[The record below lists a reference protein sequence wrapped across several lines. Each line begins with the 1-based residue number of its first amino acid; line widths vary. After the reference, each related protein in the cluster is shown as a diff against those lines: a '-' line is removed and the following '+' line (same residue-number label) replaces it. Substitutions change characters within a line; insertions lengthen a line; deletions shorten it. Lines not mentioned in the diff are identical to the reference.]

1 MNFDKKLQKELD
13 ARKAK
18 HLYRSRKI
26 LQSPQS
32 IEPVIDGKK
41 VLSFCSNDYL
51 GLANHPDV
59 IKVFKRAA
67 DEYGVGSGSAHL
79 VSGHSTEH
87 HALEEELAA
96 FTGYPRALL
105 FSTGYMANLG
115 VISALCDRHSEIYED
130 KLNHAS
136 LLDAAQLSRAKR
148 LRYPHNDMQNLQ
160 QRLSQSTA
168 ETRLVVSDG
177 VFSMD
182 GDFAP
187 LDSMAELCE
196 KNNAI
201 LMIDDAHGL
210 GVVGEKGK
218 GIKEHFKLTA
228 AQLPVL
234 VGTLGKALGT
244 AGAFVAGSEALTET
258 LIQKSRSY
266 IFTTAMPAAIAA
278 ATRKSLELVEKEN
291 WRREKLQQLISRF
304 RTGAKE
310 LGLQLM
316 DSSTAIQPVII
327 GPSEK
332 TVEISEQLLRKNI
345 LISAI
350 RPPTVPDG
358 TSRLRI
364 TFSATHSE
372 EHVVKLLDALA
383 VLLKTS

>member
-1 MNFDKKLQKELD
+1 MNLDNKLQKELD
-13 ARKAK
+13 ELKAR

-32 IEPVIDGKK
+32 VEPVINGKK

-51 GLANHPDV
+51 GMANHPD
-59 IKVFKRAA
+59 IINAFKNAA

-79 VSGHSTEH
+79 ISGHSGEH

-96 FTGYPRALL
+96 FTGYERALL

-115 VISALCDRHSEIYED
+115 VISALCDRHSEIFED

-136 LLDAAQLSRAKR
+136 LLDAARLSRAKR

-160 QRLSQSTA
+160 QRLATTTA
-168 ETRLVVSDG
+168 ETRLLVSDG

-187 LDSMAELCE
+187 LDSMADICE

-210 GVVGEKGK
+210 GVVGETGR
-218 GIKEHFKLTA
+218 GIKEHFNLGA
-228 AQLPVL
+228 EQLPVL
-234 VGTLGKALGT
+234 VGTLGKAFGT
-244 AGAFVAGSEALTET
+244 AGAFVAGSEALIET

-291 WRREKLQQLISRF
+291 WRREKLQQLILRF
-304 RTGAKE
+304 RTGAKD
-310 LGLQLM
+310 LGLNLM
-316 DSSTAIQPVII
+316 ASSTAIQPVVI
-327 GPSEK
+327 GPSKK
-332 TVEISEQLLRKNI
+332 TTEMSEQLLSKNI

-350 RPPTVPDG
+350 RPPTVPEG

-372 EHVVKLLDALA
+372 KHIDTLLGALA
-383 VLLKTS
+383 ELL

>member
-1 MNFDKKLQKELD
+1 MNLDNKLQKELD
-13 ARKAK
+13 ELKAR

-32 IEPVIDGKK
+32 VEPVINGKK

-51 GLANHPDV
+51 GMANHPD
-59 IKVFKRAA
+59 IINAFKNAA

-79 VSGHSTEH
+79 ISGHSAEH

-96 FTGYPRALL
+96 FTGYERALL

-115 VISALCDRHSEIYED
+115 VISALCDRHSEIFED

-136 LLDAAQLSRAKR
+136 LLDAARLSRAKR
-148 LRYPHNDMQNLQ
+148 LRYPHNDMQNLS
-160 QRLSQSTA
+160 QRIATTTA
-168 ETRLVVSDG
+168 VTRLLVSDG

-187 LDSMAELCE
+187 LDSMADICE

-210 GVVGEKGK
+210 GVVGETGR
-218 GIKEHFKLTA
+218 GIKEHFNLGA
-228 AQLPVL
+228 EQLPVL
-234 VGTLGKALGT
+234 VGTLGKAFGT
-244 AGAFVAGSEALTET
+244 AGAFVAGSEALIET

-291 WRREKLQQLISRF
+291 WRREKLQQLILRF
-304 RTGAKE
+304 RTGAKD
-310 LGLQLM
+310 LGLNLM
-316 DSSTAIQPVII
+316 ASSTAIQPVVI
-327 GPSEK
+327 GPSKK
-332 TVEISEQLLRKNI
+332 TTEMSEQLLSKNI

-350 RPPTVPDG
+350 RPPTVPEG

-372 EHVVKLLDALA
+372 KHIDTLLGALA
-383 VLLKTS
+383 ELL